1 MNFFTGNSQSSPGR
15 GRGDKMSALFILL
28 PLFLRETLA
37 RFYKVRNS
45 YSAIIAAQ
53 CPVALLRM
61 IMAILYL
68 LAQTH
73 DTEAIHWSWGGTDWC
88 IQNIFAV
95 FSWVF
100 LSKEKL
106 KNTFNELLKSW
117 IFRYFN
123 CAVILLRIEHCT
135 VF

>member
-1 MNFFTGNSQSSPGR
+1 
-15 GRGDKMSALFILL
+15 MSALFILL

-73 DTEAIHWSWGGTDWC
+73 DTGAIHWSWGGTD
-88 IQNIFAV
+88 
-95 FSWVF
+95 
-100 LSKEKL
+100 
-106 KNTFNELLKSW
+106 
-117 IFRYFN
+117 
-123 CAVILLRIEHCT
+123 
-135 VF
+135 